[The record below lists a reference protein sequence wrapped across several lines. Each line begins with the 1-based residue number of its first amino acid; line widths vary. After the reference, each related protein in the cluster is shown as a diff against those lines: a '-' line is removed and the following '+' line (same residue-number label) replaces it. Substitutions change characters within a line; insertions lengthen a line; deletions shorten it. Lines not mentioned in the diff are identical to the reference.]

1 MPKPV
6 MTVPQTQNHQ
16 PLHSLSTLPQSHVLH
31 DDDDDD
37 DVLGVVLL
45 CAMGPAH
52 LYLYFDFST
61 GPYVSQAGLLL

>member
-1 MPKPV
+1 
-6 MTVPQTQNHQ
+6 MTVTQTQNHQ

-31 DDDDDD
+31 DDDD
-37 DVLGVVLL
+37 VLGVVLL

-52 LYLYFDFST
+52 LYLCFDFST